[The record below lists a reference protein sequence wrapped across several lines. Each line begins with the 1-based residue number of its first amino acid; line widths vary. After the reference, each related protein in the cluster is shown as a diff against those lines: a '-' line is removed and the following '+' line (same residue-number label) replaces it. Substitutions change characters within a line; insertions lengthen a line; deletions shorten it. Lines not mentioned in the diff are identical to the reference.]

1 MKSKKTYTAAEML
14 QMDPQELLNYITAT
28 CVVTIPI
35 SIETPDEER
44 VAADSLA
51 KASAYYS
58 FLSPLRL
65 QARILKRT
73 LKQQGA
79 DKRTVEDMLTREEI
93 FDMQMQ
99 VMQQTYN
106 TVSRLFTVKAQLNK
120 EFEMQRHLT

>member
-1 MKSKKTYTAAEML
+1 MKPRRTYTAAEML
-14 QMDPQELLNYITAT
+14 QMEPQELLNYITAT

-35 SIETPDEER
+35 SIENPDEER

-58 FLSPLRL
+58 FLSPLRM

-79 DKRTVEDMLTREEI
+79 DKYTVEAMLTREEI

-106 TVSRLFTVKAQLNK
+106 TISRLFTVKAQLNK
-120 EFEMQRHLT
+120 EFEMQKHLT

>member
-1 MKSKKTYTAAEML
+1 MKPRRTYTAAEML
-14 QMDPQELLNYITAT
+14 QMEPQELLNYITAT

-58 FLSPLRL
+58 FLSPLRM

-79 DKRTVEDMLTREEI
+79 DKYTVEAMLTREEI

-106 TVSRLFTVKAQLNK
+106 TISRLFTVKAQLNK
-120 EFEMQRHLT
+120 EFEMQKHLT